1 MSHLI
6 TREITDVRLFP
17 GKPGFNP
24 SIDFYY
30 GAKASETHLLPV
42 GSVFD
47 VVSSPS
53 QFSPLFNQWR
63 ITRFQVRMCRFRAH
77 APLERGYVEV
87 RQRPLTEEEAAHFQT
102 LWETLQREGENTHA
116 AA

>member
-1 MSHLI
+1 VSHLI

-17 GKPGFNP
+17 GKLGFNP
-24 SIDFYY
+24 SVDFYY
-30 GAKASETHLLPV
+30 GVKAGESHLLPV
-42 GSVFD
+42 GSIFD

-77 APLERGYVEV
+77 APLERGYAEV
-87 RQRPLTEEEAAHFQT
+87 KKRPLTEEEAAHFQALWGT
-102 LWETLQREGENTHA
+102 LRREGENNYA